1 MVDDIYI
8 AAHDK
13 NGMKIYNAVVKI
25 MKHLISKIHGELMT
39 ELMKQVLS
47 LYA

>member
-1 MVDDIYI
+1 MVNDIYN
-8 AAHDK
+8 AAHGK
-13 NGMKIYNAVVKI
+13 NGMKVSNAVIKV
-25 MKHLISKIHGELMT
+25 MKHLISKIQCELMT

>member
-1 MVDDIYI
+1 MVDDIYN

-25 MKHLISKIHGELMT
+25 IKHLISKIHCKLIT

>member
-1 MVDDIYI
+1 MVNDIYN
-8 AAHDK
+8 AAHDN

-25 MKHLISKIHGELMT
+25 TKHLISKMHCELMT
-39 ELMKQVLS
+39 GLMKQVLS